1 MMKRDPNSSGWD
13 QTTKKRRKREREN
26 EREES
31 N

>member
-1 MMKRDPNSSGWD
+1 MMKRDPNSNRWD
-13 QTTKKRRKREREN
+13 QTTKKRRKREGEN